1 MLKRRLTLSVC
12 LLAIV
17 TAARAAEPEL
27 MAGLSVMGYGYKVKV
42 SVNGADVGIEGG
54 KSENRRL
61 FNKGHEMA
69 AQATP
74 AIRAKNFVLVPGIN
88 ELAIEFQKIDPKS
101 GTTLEIT
108 LQAQGYPQPLLRL
121 VNKAQASGKHVVKVA
136 LAARPPADFKTIV
149 IGDGK

>member
-1 MLKRRLTLSVC
+1 MLKRRLALVSC
-12 LLAIV
+12 LLAM
-17 TAARAAEPEL
+17 AAAHAAEPEL
-27 MAGLSVMGYGYKVKV
+27 MAGLSVMGYGHKVKV

-74 AIRAKNFVLVPGIN
+74 AIRARNFVLVPGTN
-88 ELAIEFQKIDPKS
+88 EVAIEFQKIDPKS
-101 GTTLEIT
+101 DDTLELT

-121 VNKAQASGKHVVKVA
+121 VNKAQASGKHVVKVT
-136 LAARPPADFKTIV
+136 LAARPPANFKTIV